1 MTVQKRN
8 GEFQKTLVKL
18 AYSVD
23 VVLGKVGYNVF
34 HELGG
39 QKGERCHDSR
49 DNEKRGNWCCVMLA
63 V

>member
-8 GEFQKTLVKL
+8 GEFQKTLVEL

-39 QKGERCHDSR
+39 EKGERCHDSG
-49 DNEKRGNWCCVMLA
+49 DDEKRGN
-63 V
+63 